1 MVTNKNNYFDIK
13 NDALKTFSDNVN
25 SISVMLPQL
34 VTVSFAGNKNWW
46 SLRNALTAL
55 LLKLSS
61 HIVNPGPG

>member
-1 MVTNKNNYFDIK
+1 MCELNLSNKAVNN
-13 NDALKTFSDNVN
+13 
-25 SISVMLPQL
+25 ISAMLPQL